1 LIFFSNISFLSIE
14 KIKDQRV
21 LAEYE
26 ARINAPDPE
35 CPPDH
40 VKVDNNQR
48 KSTLQQLQLSKSNWW
63 NQLIDFYSFFIDRT
77 ALEKKLCHLPI
88 RNDTVALRQT
98 KESIEKKVLELDEA
112 IKIFSKPKVF
122 IKLDEWII

>member
-48 KSTLQQLQLSKSNWW
+48 KSTLQQLQLSKSN
-63 NQLIDFYSFFIDRT
+63 
-77 ALEKKLCHLPI
+77 
-88 RNDTVALRQT
+88 
-98 KESIEKKVLELDEA
+98 
-112 IKIFSKPKVF
+112 
-122 IKLDEWII
+122 